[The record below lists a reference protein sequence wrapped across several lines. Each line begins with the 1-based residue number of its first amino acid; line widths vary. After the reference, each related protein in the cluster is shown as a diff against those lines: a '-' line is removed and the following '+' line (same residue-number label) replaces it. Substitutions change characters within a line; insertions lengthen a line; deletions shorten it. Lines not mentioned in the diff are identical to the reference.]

1 MVWLAALQSMN
12 PASPHEAA
20 GTEKTFSSILTFSSD
35 MFSERWKKNSISSLQ
50 KRHVWRKQFVI
61 VCNIPNQMMQL
72 KSNYTI
78 TMAKY

>member
-1 MVWLAALQSMN
+1 MN

-20 GTEKTFSSILTFSSD
+20 GTEKTFSSNLTFSSD
-35 MFSERWKKNSISSLQ
+35 VFSERWKKNSISSLQ

-61 VCNIPNQMMQL
+61 VRNLPNQMMHL

-78 TMAKY
+78 TLAKY